1 MVTEATKLNERTF
14 GVHFGGLGGFELCGY
29 KVAENFSDKVRI
41 DFAVPAGRL
50 KICVITNAIILER

>member
-29 KVAENFSDKVRI
+29 KVAENFSDKVRM
-41 DFAVPAGRL
+41 DFAVPAGIEDL
-50 KICVITNAIILER
+50 CDH